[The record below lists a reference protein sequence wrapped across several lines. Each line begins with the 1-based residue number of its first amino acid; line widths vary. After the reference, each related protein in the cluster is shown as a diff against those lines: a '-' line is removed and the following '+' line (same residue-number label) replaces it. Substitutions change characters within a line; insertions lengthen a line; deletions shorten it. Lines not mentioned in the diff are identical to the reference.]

1 MALGS
6 SVSVGEE
13 HPGHGAGVLGKVHTT
28 GLSSHPCLR
37 VPWLWGRK
45 GWSLSPRSFL
55 GCDTAEPTCATGA
68 GGLGCSSEGF
78 EPPVYFIH
86 IQVTFKADC

>member
-13 HPGHGAGVLGKVHTT
+13 HLGHRAGVLGKVHTT
-28 GLSSHPCLR
+28 GLSLR
-37 VPWLWGRK
+37 VPWLWGGK
-45 GWSLSPRSFL
+45 GWSLSPCSFL

-68 GGLGCSSEGF
+68 GGLGCASEGF

-86 IQVTFKADC
+86 IQVACKADR